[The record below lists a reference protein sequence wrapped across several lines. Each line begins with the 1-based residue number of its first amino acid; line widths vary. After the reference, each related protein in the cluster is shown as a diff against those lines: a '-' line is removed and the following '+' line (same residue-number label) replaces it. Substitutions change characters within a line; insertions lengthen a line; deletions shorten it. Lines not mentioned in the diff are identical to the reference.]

1 MGHVATRRVRA
12 RDCKV
17 MRALIDAY
25 HSLRYTSIQM
35 TTTSDIR
42 LPFELR
48 IHALESRIFGT
59 ALADRSTGAT
69 ISERSITRR
78 IEDIEEAI
86 ERTARG
92 SEALRRLID
101 GCK

>member
-1 MGHVATRRVRA
+1 MSAVSNV
-12 RDCKV
+12 
-17 MRALIDAY
+17 
-25 HSLRYTSIQM
+25 
-35 TTTSDIR
+35 R

-59 ALADRSTGAT
+59 AHSGQPTSGPA
-69 ISERSITRR
+69 SERSITRR

-86 ERTARG
+86 DRTARG

-101 GCK
+101 GCQSSYPFD